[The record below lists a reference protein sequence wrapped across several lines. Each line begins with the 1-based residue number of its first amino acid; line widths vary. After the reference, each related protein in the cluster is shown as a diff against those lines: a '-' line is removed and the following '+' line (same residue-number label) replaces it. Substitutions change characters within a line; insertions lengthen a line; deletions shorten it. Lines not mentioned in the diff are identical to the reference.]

1 MASNRLTNSIRQ
13 SIVTDLIKHA
23 FLDRAQAQ
31 LDAECLLIKQIWD
44 DIIGAK
50 QSIIDS
56 APTGWFQKGS
66 SFKIAIDREVT
77 RLNLI
82 KGFSSGYN
90 CRLKLVGAKV
100 ASTGDISMPYNAACN
115 SCLKNYESDS
125 ILGKRLQDLTA
136 SHDLLSEAIDSSQR
150 TAKATLL
157 SVSSITKLIDIW
169 PECAVFAEPYRTNGE
184 QKAILPAIPRAELNA
199 ALCLPPEVNGTAAG
213 TVVT

>member
-44 DIIGAK
+44 DIIGTK
-50 QSIIDS
+50 QSILDS
-56 APTGWFQKGS
+56 APTGWFQKDNG
-66 SFKIAIDREVT
+66 FKIAIDREVT

-82 KGFSSGYN
+82 TGFSSGYN
-90 CRLKLVGAKV
+90 CKLRRVGARRD
-100 ASTGDISMPYNAACN
+100 DIFDITMPYNATRG
-115 SCLKNYESDS
+115 SCLKNYKSDS

-150 TAKATLL
+150 TAIVTLN
-157 SVSSITKLIDIW
+157 SVSSIAKLVDIW
-169 PECAVFAEPYRTNGE
+169 PECAVFAEPYRINGE
-184 QKAILPAIPRAELNA
+184 QRAILPAIPRAELNA